1 MHGSSVPATGSF
13 GCGAGDCRQ
22 NFAQRRIA
30 LSFDAALAS
39 GRGRGKGAAAGT
51 ATGSGDGEG
60 NDPQRRRASATAPGF
75 VPQARI
81 VRRGGTRRKTPDGRG
96 LAITDPRRAE
106 RRWEPYNGKENDS
119 VKSAANRRNPALLSL
134 RRQVNPDRCP
144 EPVRSFGAF
153 TPDLAGLPQL
163 AGHEV
168 RNPLIFL
175 NPTPKGRHYTADDRQ
190 RVARRHEESRG
201 APCAGR
207 IMPSWCRR
215 SSCSFLGWV

>member
-1 MHGSSVPATGSF
+1 MPRAPFMSRSTTILPSLTVFAPPLAPGARAARPGAVHLPTIARGADHDLPPAPLAVEQAPSRANRPAHRPLSSGVDPDAKMPDNAREF
-13 GCGAGDCRQ
+13 GPRDRLVRVRRRGVLP

-39 GRGRGKGAAAGT
+39 GRGHGKGAAGGT

-106 RRWEPYNGKENDS
+106 RR
-119 VKSAANRRNPALLSL
+119 
-134 RRQVNPDRCP
+134 
-144 EPVRSFGAF
+144 
-153 TPDLAGLPQL
+153 
-163 AGHEV
+163 
-168 RNPLIFL
+168 
-175 NPTPKGRHYTADDRQ
+175 
-190 RVARRHEESRG
+190 
-201 APCAGR
+201 
-207 IMPSWCRR
+207 
-215 SSCSFLGWV
+215 